1 MRPLLHAALLL
12 ALTATACKSGKPL
25 PLIGGDIP
33 ARSTEKILE
42 RALVHEQP
50 DTFRYY
56 SARANVHVELPDGNK
71 NFKAVLRMAQ
81 DSAVWVSVVPL
92 LGIEM
97 ARVLLTPDSLQIIDK
112 LANQYFQGDTAQARA
127 KFGINPGMDLLQQA
141 LLGRA
146 MGLDADSKYR
156 NDREDGRYVLTT
168 KAKRR
173 FVRAANEV
181 VPADSTG
188 RDQNMNERR
197 LERTLRQAEEN
208 ETVVMRYW
216 FEPEHFRVMR
226 VQLADLVHD
235 RTADVRYEER
245 GGPEEHF
252 LPTRI
257 RITLSEPGRQASGTL
272 ELSRIER
279 KGPLQ
284 MNFRVPEKFTPMP

>member
-1 MRPLLHAALLL
+1 MKALVHGALLL
-12 ALTATACKSGKPL
+12 AVTATACKSRKPL
-25 PLIGGDIP
+25 PIIGGDIP

-42 RALVHEQP
+42 RALAHERP

-56 SARANVHVELPDGNK
+56 SARAQVQVDLPEGSRS
-71 NFKAVLRMAQ
+71 FKAVVRMTA

-97 ARVLLTPDSLQIIDK
+97 ARILVTPDSLHILDK
-112 LANQYFQGDTAQARA
+112 LGDRYFRGDTAQARA
-127 KFGINPGMDLLQQA
+127 KFGFNPGLDLLQQA

-146 MGLDADSKYR
+146 IGLDAESRYR

-173 FVRAANEV
+173 FVKAADEV
-181 VPADSTG
+181 APADSAA
-188 RDQNMNERR
+188 RDQGMNERR
-197 LERTLRQAEEN
+197 LERTLRQAEEQ
-208 ETVVMRYW
+208 EAVVMRYW
-216 FEPEHFRVMR
+216 FEPDHFRVMR
-226 VQLADLVHD
+226 VQLADLAHD

-245 GGPEEHF
+245 AGAEMHH

-257 RITLSEPGRQASGTL
+257 HISVSGPGRQASGTL

-279 KGPLQ
+279 EGPLP

>member
-1 MRPLLHAALLL
+1 MKALVRGALLL
-12 ALTATACKSGKPL
+12 ALVASSCKSPKPL
-25 PLIGGDIP
+25 PLIGGEIP
-33 ARSTEKILE
+33 VRSTEKILE
-42 RALVHEQP
+42 RALAHEHP
-50 DTFRYY
+50 DTLRYY
-56 SARANVHVELPDGNK
+56 SCRASVELKTPESTRS
-71 NFKAVLRMAQ
+71 FKAVIRMNR
-81 DSAVWVSVVPL
+81 DSALWASVMPL
-92 LGIEM
+92 LGIEV
-97 ARVLLTPDSLQIIDK
+97 ARVLVTPDSLLILDK
-112 LANQYFQGDTAQARA
+112 LSDRYFRGDTAEARRR
-127 KFGINPGMDLLQQA
+127 FGLHPGLDLLQQA

-146 MGLDADSKYR
+146 IGLDADSKYR

-173 FVRAANEV
+173 FVKAANEV
-181 VPADSTG
+181 AGGEDDD
-188 RDQNMNERR
+188 RDGMNERR
-197 LERTLRQAEEN
+197 LERTLRQAEEQ

-216 FEPEHFRVMR
+216 FEPDQFRVTR

-245 GGPEEHF
+245 GGPEVDH

-279 KGPLQ
+279 TGPLP